1 MQTVLCWLRGYAQE
15 PEGRKV
21 LNTAE
26 SIHSRKTL
34 LSRNSKLASPPVLTW
49 LTLSSVFHLAEHV
62 AVSPPP
68 ITWSFHLMQEKSV
81 DKMQHAFLKKKKKK
95 KLQKLG
101 RGDILNIIKVICEKL
116 TAHTILSGSS
126 KTESFSSKM
135 KRKDICFSHC
145 YSVLYW
151 KF

>member
-15 PEGRKV
+15 PKGRKV

-95 KLQKLG
+95 TPETRKRRHPQYNKGYMWKTHSSHYTQWFIKDWKL
-101 RGDILNIIKVICEKL
+101 
-116 TAHTILSGSS
+116 
-126 KTESFSSKM
+126 F
-135 KRKDICFSHC
+135 F
-145 YSVLYW
+145 
-151 KF
+151 